1 MLKHH
6 FLRVVDRVDTL
17 VSIRVFCQV
26 AELKSFVAAADR
38 LSLSPAMASKHVM
51 QLEQRLS
58 TRLLNRTSRR
68 VGLTEAGQVY
78 FDQVRPMLEQL
89 DEAEAV
95 VSKATVIPRGT
106 LKVSA
111 PVWFANPLFAGT
123 LAAYR
128 ARYPDVVLDI
138 DLSGR
143 LVNLVDEGFDL
154 ALRVS
159 AAPGDGLIARPL
171 PPVLMQLVAAPSY
184 LASAGRPK
192 TLAELDGHA
201 LLKYALFPAR
211 AITVSGS
218 DGEITL
224 GFKEVLVSGNETL
237 LHHAAVAGM
246 GMAVLP
252 RWLMADDLAAGRLEA
267 VLPEALTIK
276 APLLAVY
283 PSRKYLSAKVRT
295 FIDFIAADPKMKQAS
310 EGPAAAIDAI
320 SAGARKGRKMGA

>member
-1 MLKHH
+1 MIM
-6 FLRVVDRVDTL
+6 DTL

-26 AELKSFVAAADR
+26 AELKSFAAAADR

-78 FDQVRPMLEQL
+78 FDQVRPMLDQL

-111 PVWFANPLFAGT
+111 PVWFANPLFAGM
-123 LAAYR
+123 LAAYH
-128 ARYPDVVLDI
+128 ARHPDVVLDL

-143 LVNLVDEGFDL
+143 LVNLVEEGFDL

-159 AAPGDGLIARPL
+159 ATPGDGLIARPL
-171 PPVLMQLVAAPSY
+171 PPVLMQLVASPAY
-184 LASAGRPK
+184 LAAAGRPA
-192 TLAELDGHA
+192 TLADLDGHGF
-201 LLKYALFPAR
+201 LKYAHYPVRTIMVPHA
-211 AITVSGS
+211 
-218 DGEITL
+218 DGEVAL
-224 GFKEVLVSGNETL
+224 GFRDVLISGNETL
-237 LHHAAVAGM
+237 LHQAAVAGL

-267 VLPEALTIK
+267 VLPELLTIK

-295 FIDFIAADPKMKQAS
+295 FIDFIAADPLMKQAS
-310 EGPAAAIDAI
+310 DGPASAIDPIAVL
-320 SAGARKGRKMGA
+320 ARKGRKMEA

>member
-1 MLKHH
+1 M
-6 FLRVVDRVDTL
+6 DTL

-38 LSLSPAMASKHVM
+38 LNMSPAMASKHVM

-78 FDQVRPMLEQL
+78 FDQVRPMLDQL

-95 VSKATVIPRGT
+95 VSRATVIPRGT

-111 PVWFANPLFAGT
+111 PVWFANPLFAGV

-128 ARYPDVVLDI
+128 ARHPDVVLDL

-143 LVNLVDEGFDL
+143 LVNLVEEGFDL

-159 AAPGDGLIARPL
+159 PTPGDGLIARPL
-171 PPVLMQLVAAPSY
+171 PPILMQLVAAPSY
-184 LASAGRPK
+184 LATAGRPA
-192 TLAELDGHA
+192 TLRELEGHA
-201 LLKYALFPAR
+201 FLRYALFLAKALTLP
-211 AITVSGS
+211 GPE
-218 DGEITL
+218 GEVTL
-224 GFKEVLVSGNETL
+224 ALRDVLISGNETL

-252 RWLMADDLAAGRLEA
+252 RWLMADDLAAGRLET
-267 VLPEALTIK
+267 VLPEAMTIRV
-276 APLLAVY
+276 PLLAVY

-295 FIDFIAADPKMKQAS
+295 FIDFIAADPLMKQAS

-320 SAGARKGRKMGA
+320 SAGTGKGRKAGA